1 MINFTG
7 DVSLTD
13 GYFNVGFGVGNE
25 IMKGKDPFNG
35 IQKDEKDIWIGNFEG
50 VASNVS
56 CNDGYA
62 SRVFRIPSDVLSHLS
77 LFDIYG
83 FANNHA
89 MQHGENAYWQTVD
102 NLLKN
107 GYEVFGT
114 QKQKSILLEYKG
126 QQVSIT
132 GVSFRLDEF
141 SDNPCYWHNP
151 EYVDIQREIRN
162 LPNDAYKVL
171 FVHWGNEY
179 INRPSS
185 A

>member
-25 IMKGKDPFNG
+25 IIKGKDPFNG
-35 IQKDEKDIWIGNFEG
+35 IKKDENDIWIGNFEG

-83 FANNHA
+83 FANNYA

-102 NLLKN
+102 NLLKH
-107 GYEVFGT
+107 GYSVLGT
-114 QKQKSILLEYKG
+114 QKKKTYCLSIKDC
-126 QQVSIT
+126 
-132 GVSFRLDEF
+132 RLAL
-141 SDNPCYWHNP
+141 
-151 EYVDIQREIRN
+151 QGIR
-162 LPNDAYKVL
+162 
-171 FVHWGNEY
+171 
-179 INRPSS
+179 
-185 A
+185 

>member
-62 SRVFRIPSDVLSHLS
+62 SRAFRIPSDVLSHLS

-89 MQHGENAYWQTVD
+89 MQHGENAYGQTVD
-102 NLLKN
+102 NLLKH
-107 GYEVFGT
+107 GYSVLGT

-126 QQVSIT
+126 QQISIT
-132 GVSFRLDEF
+132 G
-141 SDNPCYWHNP
+141 
-151 EYVDIQREIRN
+151 
-162 LPNDAYKVL
+162 
-171 FVHWGNEY
+171 
-179 INRPSS
+179 
-185 A
+185 